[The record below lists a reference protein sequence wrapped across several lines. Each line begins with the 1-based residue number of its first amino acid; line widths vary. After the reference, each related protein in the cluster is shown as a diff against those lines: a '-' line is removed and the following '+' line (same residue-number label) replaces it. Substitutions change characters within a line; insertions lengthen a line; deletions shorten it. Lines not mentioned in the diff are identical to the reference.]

1 MEVFSK
7 IFQCV
12 QKSNFL
18 LLGSC
23 SEWQNQSLTENLK
36 FKICAFHMRNFFC
49 AFLKRKSY
57 TSCDCLWIRGFLQ
70 KSFSV
75 CKNVISYFCESAVR
89 EWQYQRKFNF
99 NISCFGAEAKF
110 GSKQLFQKIN
120 FGNNSWKQWKRMVWS
135 ASKHGALVV
144 VSFFILYL
152 YFGFAFVFQFDFEF
166 LSLFDF
172 VPPFLILYL
181 YLS

>member
-1 MEVFSK
+1 MTKSK
-7 IFQCV
+7 FDR
-12 QKSNFL
+12 
-18 LLGSC
+18 
-23 SEWQNQSLTENLK
+23 NLK

-135 ASKHGALVV
+135 ASKHGALVF
-144 VSFFILYL
+144 VSFLFCICILVL
-152 YFGFAFVFQFDFEF
+152 HLCFD
-166 LSLFDF
+166 
-172 VPPFLILYL
+172 LILNSFIAWSSIITWIL
-181 YLS
+181 ILLSDQAWCTIIIQHQMQ

>member
-1 MEVFSK
+1 MTKSK
-7 IFQCV
+7 FDR
-12 QKSNFL
+12 
-18 LLGSC
+18 
-23 SEWQNQSLTENLK
+23 NLK

-135 ASKHGALVV
+135 ASKHGALVF
-144 VSFFILYL
+144 VSCVSPCAKEWPRGPRSIRFCTFFIYD
-152 YFGFAFVFQFDFEF
+152 GFC
-166 LSLFDF
+166 SRTR
-172 VPPFLILYL
+172 
-181 YLS
+181 